1 MTITYNLAL
10 PSSAT
15 WILTTMLV
23 NVSVLSSSANTTL
36 LLHRLQTCFLFY
48 QLKNCYPAF
57 QRPQLWF
64 VADYFAV
71 FLSKT
76 IMIRHCRLYFGIV
89 FCSPT
94 TILFEVDLY
103 FASCLITDCYLD
115 VSLSTIYMVIL
126 TCVLLKTDISLDC
139 DCILLCCHWLIN
151 SIVIAYYQVSSRLGL
166 SSSIIF
172 LLAFTCWVFLQIVNL
187 YLTLSDFASC
197 TFLFCT
203 TFFFML

>member
-1 MTITYNLAL
+1 MFGTCFNIFKLIKIHHRIDNCLSMCNLQWQL
-10 PSSAT
+10 
-15 WILTTMLV
+15 L
-23 NVSVLSSSANTTL
+23 TTL
-36 LLHRLQTCFLFY
+36 LSHHLPPEFLLPCLSTLVFYLRQLIPHYCCIDYKLVFY

-126 TCVLLKTDISLDC
+126 TCV
-139 DCILLCCHWLIN
+139 WL
-151 SIVIAYYQVSSRLGL
+151 
-166 SSSIIF
+166 
-172 LLAFTCWVFLQIVNL
+172 VF
-187 YLTLSDFASC
+187 C
-197 TFLFCT
+197 
-203 TFFFML
+203 